1 MSHIL
6 NAIDR
11 FGGVARVAALRGAGV
26 SSSSI
31 RRAVLTGTLVRVRKG
46 WVRTPNAPEEMVRA
60 VSLGGRVA
68 CISAA
73 QFHGLWTPDHGEL
86 HLGRPSHAGHTFGE
100 DSGTISHWQSDKWE
114 TNDKAV
120 DSVPVLVRQVLLC
133 CTREEAITIIDSALN
148 LRKLSMKRLREIVS
162 TLPSSFASVLDEVD
176 GRAESGLESLCRV
189 RLSKLRVAIRT
200 QVRIEGVGRVDL
212 ILGDRLVIE
221 SDGQHW
227 HEGTQ
232 AFERDRT
239 RDLIL
244 HRLGY
249 IVIRVSYW
257 HVVEQWML
265 IELAVKAIVDRR
277 EHLWS
282 SAHKREFVGAR

>member
-1 MSHIL
+1 M
-6 NAIDR
+6 
-11 FGGVARVAALRGAGV
+11 

-31 RRAVLTGTLVRVRKG
+31 RRAVLSGKLIRVRKG
-46 WVRTPNAPEEMVRA
+46 WVRTTNAPEHLVRA

-73 QFHGLWTPDHGEL
+73 QFHGLWTPDHSEL
-86 HLGRPSHAGHTFGE
+86 HLGRPRHAGRTFGE
-100 DSGTISHWQSDKWE
+100 DSGTISHWQSDKWA
-114 TNDKAV
+114 TNDTAV

-133 CTREEAITIIDSALN
+133 CSREEAITIIDSALN

-162 TLPSSFASVLDEVD
+162 ALPPAFASVLDEVD

-189 RLSKLRVAIRT
+189 RLVKLRVAIRT

-221 SDGQHW
+221 SDGQRW
-227 HEGTQ
+227 HEGSQ

-265 IELAVKAIVDRR
+265 IELAVKAIVNRG

-282 SAHKREFVGAR
+282 SALKREMLGPR